1 MKRRVIMCLMFVCI
15 LSVASTAA
23 AAGEPSD
30 SAASVKGE
38 GKKPVQS
45 ADIFVRY
52 KPPRMGKPAGRVGGG
67 TRGVAAEGP
76 EVVALVPDHT
86 GRASGPQ
93 PSLCWYL
100 ARPMD
105 MRIEIVLNDESS
117 VKPVLERQLQMPE
130 RGGIHC
136 LDLAEHNIRLIRG
149 IEYRWFVAVVPDP
162 AHRSKDIVSGGAVM
176 YEEPGPVL
184 QTRLKDSTGEA
195 AAAAYAEE
203 GFWYDAV
210 AVLGKTLGKEPR
222 ARPALVSLLEQAGLQ
237 ETAKKIAQ

>member
-1 MKRRVIMCLMFVCI
+1 MKRHFIMSLVFVCI
-15 LSVASTAA
+15 LPFALAAA
-23 AAGEPSD
+23 AAGEQSD
-30 SAASVKGE
+30 SAASVKGD
-38 GKKPVQS
+38 GKKSGQP

-52 KPPRMGKPAGRVGGG
+52 KPPRLGKPVGRVGGG

-86 GRASGPQ
+86 GRASKAQ

-100 ARPMD
+100 ARPMN

-117 VKPVLERQLQMPE
+117 IKPVLEQQLRMPE

-136 LDLAEHNIRLIRG
+136 FHLAGHNISLAPG

-162 AHRSKDIVSGGAVM
+162 SQRSKDIVSGGAVM
-176 YEEPGPVL
+176 YEEPGAVL
-184 QTRLKDSTGEA
+184 EARLKGAAGAA

-210 AVLGKTLGKEPR
+210 ADLSKTLGKEPQS
-222 ARPALVSLLEQAGLQ
+222 RPALVSLLEQAGLK
-237 ETAKKIAQ
+237 ETAKKIEQ